1 MKIIVTILFIS
12 SIFFNKAQTIESQIV
27 HNIQG
32 EIITNIDIKME
43 FKYLLALNTAL
54 KELDK
59 DKILKISNES
69 IIREKIKEIELLKNF
84 KEIKVNETYAKSYL
98 ENIYSRLDIKSLD
111 EFKLYLKKY
120 DLTLK
125 NVERKMAIELLWNDL
140 IVEKYKAQIKINKKQ
155 IRKKILDNKKI
166 KLNEYQLSEIIFSV
180 KNKNEIEKKYAEII
194 KSINKIGFENTVSI
208 FSISDTAKIGG
219 DIGWINE
226 NSINVKI
233 KENITSLEI
242 GKVTKP
248 IILPNGILILKV
260 MNVRKS
266 LIEINTET
274 EFEKAVNFE
283 RNRQLSQFSQIYYNK
298 IKKKLEFN
306 E

>member
-283 RNRQLSQFSQIYYNK
+283 GNRQLSQFSQIYYNK

>member
-140 IVEKYKAQIKINKKQ
+140 IIEKYNAQIKINKKQ

-266 LIEINTET
+266 QIEIDTET

>member
-266 LIEINTET
+266 QIEIDTET